1 MATYEEVK
9 DVPNHPE
16 VYLIDVRNKD
26 EVASTGAI
34 PASINI
40 PCKQKKN
47 KNKIKCKEKI
57 GEINAGNNLRK
68 KKKKKN
74 KMK

>member
-1 MATYEEVK
+1 MATYEEIK

-26 EVASTGAI
+26 ELSSTGAI

-40 PCKQKKN
+40 PRKSIHAYIYICVYMHN
-47 KNKIKCKEKI
+47 K
-57 GEINAGNNLRK
+57 
-68 KKKKKN
+68 
-74 KMK
+74 